1 LNISASYFRRKLCI
15 APVQIGRKDG
25 LLRKGQ
31 IPLVNISAM
40 HTFVIRLLFWLV
52 IVSSGASTAWAQLNV
67 SAKNAVVS
75 TPQVRAELVAH
86 APDGVQTGKTFWLGL
101 QLQHTREWHT
111 YWRNPG
117 DSGLPTQLEFKLP
130 PGLEVGPVL
139 WPLPQKLSAG
149 TLTNYGFD
157 GEMLLA
163 VAVKVTSAYRIP
175 INGQL
180 PVQLH
185 ANWLVCR
192 LECIPQEGDFV
203 LQFPVQSSFAPRDK
217 AFTSLFKQQA
227 DQLAPTQ
234 KAARFEG
241 DFLVASVDGL
251 PANWVGQKLSI
262 FPTEPELLESSTD
275 QHALAEQSWQG
286 NIWSVRLPVN
296 TARNE
301 SPTKIGWLLVSQVT
315 GELRQGVELVLPVS
329 GAWPNPTA
337 KAYAEVSANKL
348 ASIATPHAKDDGA
361 FGFILALAG
370 ALLGGLILNAM
381 PCVLPILAIKV
392 LGFAQHGA
400 SKHMRRLTGV
410 AYTFGVVASFLAL
423 GGAVLLLRAMGEQLG
438 WGFQLQTPAVVATLA
453 VLFTLIALNLW
464 DIFSMGNVLPASLAA
479 LQSRHPVVDAFL
491 SGVLAVAV
499 ASPCTAPFMG
509 ASLGVAMTMPAWQA
523 LSVFA
528 CMGLGLALPF
538 LLASW
543 VPALAQALP
552 KPGVWMVTLR
562 HALAFPMLATVIWL
576 LWVFGL
582 QTSVTQAML
591 LLGGLLVVALTVWAS
606 RFRTLLARIVQVIG
620 LVAIGWIGLEVLA
633 NTNAV
638 PQETQVP
645 SATVSTIT
653 QASGDLWQNW
663 TATAVQAELAQGRP
677 VFVDFTAAWCVT
689 CQINKQTTLNQPEV
703 LADFAA
709 KQVRLMRADWTRRD
723 PAISRALAELGRS
736 GVPVYVLY
744 APNRAPQVLS
754 ELLSVEQVRQA
765 LTQLQPKPAIN

>member
-1 LNISASYFRRKLCI
+1 
-15 APVQIGRKDG
+15 
-25 LLRKGQ
+25 
-31 IPLVNISAM
+31 M

-192 LECIPQEGDFV
+192 LECIPQEGDFA

-438 WGFQLQTPAVVATLA
+438 WGFQLQTPAVVAALA

-663 TATAVQAELAQGRP
+663 TATALQAELAQGRP

>member
-1 LNISASYFRRKLCI
+1 
-15 APVQIGRKDG
+15 
-25 LLRKGQ
+25 
-31 IPLVNISAM
+31 M
-40 HTFVIRLLFWLV
+40 HMLVIRLLFWLV
-52 IVSSGASTAWAQLNV
+52 IVSSGAGIAWAQLMV
-67 SAKNAVVS
+67 SAKSAVVS

-101 QLQHTREWHT
+101 QLQHAREWHT

-117 DSGLPTQLEFKLP
+117 DSGLPTQLEFILP
-130 PGLEVGPVL
+130 PGLEVGPVI
-139 WPLPQKLSAG
+139 WPLPKKLSAG

-157 GEMLLA
+157 GDALLA
-163 VAVKVTSAYRIP
+163 VAVKVTSAYRAP
-175 INGQL
+175 SNGQL

-192 LECIPQEGDFV
+192 LECIPQEGDFA
-203 LQFPVQSSFAPRDK
+203 LQLPTQSSFANHAK
-217 AFTSLFKQQA
+217 AFTSLIEQQA
-227 DQLAPTQ
+227 TQLATPQ
-234 KAARFEG
+234 KAARFDG
-241 DFLVASVDGL
+241 DFLVAAVEGL
-251 PANWVGQKLSI
+251 PAAWVGQKLSI

-286 NIWSVRLPVN
+286 STWSVRLPVS
-296 TARNE
+296 TARND
-301 SPTKIGWLLVSQVT
+301 SPTKLGWLLVSQVT
-315 GELRQGVELVLPVS
+315 GESRQGVELVLPVS
-329 GAWPNPTA
+329 GAWPSPTV
-337 KAYAEVSANKL
+337 KAYAEVSASKL
-348 ASIATPHAKDDGA
+348 ASTATPSANIDGA

-400 SKHMRRLTGV
+400 SKHLRRLTGV
-410 AYTFGVVASFLAL
+410 AYTVGVVASFLAL
-423 GGAVLLLRAMGEQLG
+423 GSAVLVLRTMGEQLG
-438 WGFQLQTPAVVATLA
+438 WGFQLQTPAVVAALA

-464 DIFSMGNVLPASLAA
+464 DVFSLGNVLPTNLAS
-479 LQSRHPVVDAFL
+479 LQSRHPVVDALL

-509 ASLGVAMTMPAWQA
+509 ASLGVAMTMPTWQA

-528 CMGLGLALPF
+528 CMGLGLAMPF

-543 VPALAQALP
+543 VPAVAQALP
-552 KPGVWMVTLR
+552 KPGMWMVNLR

-582 QTSVTQAML
+582 QTSVTQVML
-591 LLGGLLVVALTVWAS
+591 LLGGLLVVALTVWAC
-606 RFRTLLARIVQVIG
+606 RFRTALARVIQVSGLLAIV
-620 LVAIGWIGLEVLA
+620 WIGLEVLA
-633 NTNAV
+633 S
-638 PQETQVP
+638 P
-645 SATVSTIT
+645 SATPQTQAPSTTVRTAT
-653 QASGDLWQNW
+653 QASGDLWQHW
-663 TATAVQAELAQGRP
+663 TATAVQTELAQGHA

-689 CQINKQTTLNQPEV
+689 CQINKQTTLNQPEL

-754 ELLSVEQVRQA
+754 ELLSVAQVRQA
-765 LTQLQPKPAIN
+765 LEQLQPKPANN

>member
-1 LNISASYFRRKLCI
+1 
-15 APVQIGRKDG
+15 
-25 LLRKGQ
+25 
-31 IPLVNISAM
+31 M
-40 HTFVIRLLFWLV
+40 HMLVIRLLFWLV
-52 IVSSGASTAWAQLNV
+52 IVSSGAGIAWAQLMV
-67 SAKNAVVS
+67 SAKSAVVS

-101 QLQHTREWHT
+101 QLQHAREWHT

-117 DSGLPTQLEFKLP
+117 DSGLPTQLEFILP
-130 PGLEVGPVL
+130 PGLEVGPVI
-139 WPLPQKLSAG
+139 WPLPKKLSAG

-157 GEMLLA
+157 GDALLA
-163 VAVKVTSAYRIP
+163 VAVKVTSAYRAP
-175 INGQL
+175 SNGQL

-192 LECIPQEGDFV
+192 LECIPQEGDFA
-203 LQFPVQSSFAPRDK
+203 LQLPTQSSFANHAK
-217 AFTSLFKQQA
+217 AFTSLIEQQA
-227 DQLAPTQ
+227 TQLATPQ
-234 KAARFEG
+234 KAARFDG
-241 DFLVASVDGL
+241 DFLVAAVEGL
-251 PANWVGQKLSI
+251 PAAWVGQKLSI

-286 NIWSVRLPVN
+286 STWSVRLPVS
-296 TARNE
+296 TARND
-301 SPTKIGWLLVSQVT
+301 SPTKLGWLLVSQVT
-315 GELRQGVELVLPVS
+315 GESRQGVELVLPVS
-329 GAWPNPTA
+329 GAWPSPTV
-337 KAYAEVSANKL
+337 KAYAEVSASKL
-348 ASIATPHAKDDGA
+348 ASTATPSANIDGA

-400 SKHMRRLTGV
+400 SKHLRRLTGV
-410 AYTFGVVASFLAL
+410 AYTVGVVASFLAL
-423 GGAVLLLRAMGEQLG
+423 GSAVLVLRTMGEQLG
-438 WGFQLQTPAVVATLA
+438 WGFQLQTPAVVAALA

-464 DIFSMGNVLPASLAA
+464 DVFSLGNVLPTNLAS
-479 LQSRHPVVDAFL
+479 LQSRHPVVDALL

-509 ASLGVAMTMPAWQA
+509 ASLGVAMTMPTWQA

-528 CMGLGLALPF
+528 CMGLGLAMPF

-543 VPALAQALP
+543 VPAVAQALP
-552 KPGVWMVTLR
+552 KPGMWMVNLR

-582 QTSVTQAML
+582 QTSVTQVML
-591 LLGGLLVVALTVWAS
+591 LLGGLLVVALTVWAC
-606 RFRTLLARIVQVIG
+606 RFRTALARAIQVSGLLAIV
-620 LVAIGWIGLEVLA
+620 WIGLEVLA
-633 NTNAV
+633 S
-638 PQETQVP
+638 P
-645 SATVSTIT
+645 SATPQTQAPSTTVRTAT
-653 QASGDLWQNW
+653 QASGDLWQHW
-663 TATAVQAELAQGRP
+663 TATAVQTELAQGHA

-689 CQINKQTTLNQPEV
+689 CQINKQTTLNQPEL

-754 ELLSVEQVRQA
+754 ELLSVAQVRQA
-765 LTQLQPKPAIN
+765 LEQLQPKPANN

>member
-1 LNISASYFRRKLCI
+1 
-15 APVQIGRKDG
+15 
-25 LLRKGQ
+25 
-31 IPLVNISAM
+31 M
-40 HTFVIRLLFWLV
+40 HMLVIRLLFWLV
-52 IVSSGASTAWAQLNV
+52 IVSSGAGIAWAQLMV
-67 SAKNAVVS
+67 SAKSAVVS

-101 QLQHTREWHT
+101 QLQHAREWHT

-117 DSGLPTQLEFKLP
+117 DSGLPTQLEFILP
-130 PGLEVGPVL
+130 PGLEVGPVI
-139 WPLPQKLSAG
+139 WPLPKKLSAG

-157 GEMLLA
+157 GDALLA
-163 VAVKVTSAYRIP
+163 VAVKVTSAYRAP
-175 INGQL
+175 SNGQL

-192 LECIPQEGDFV
+192 LECIPQEGDFA
-203 LQFPVQSSFAPRDK
+203 LQLPTQSSFANHAK
-217 AFTSLFKQQA
+217 AFTSLIEQQA
-227 DQLAPTQ
+227 TQLATPQ
-234 KAARFEG
+234 KAARFDG
-241 DFLVASVDGL
+241 DFLVAAVEGL
-251 PANWVGQKLSI
+251 PAAWVGQKLSI

-286 NIWSVRLPVN
+286 STWSVRLPVS
-296 TARNE
+296 TARND
-301 SPTKIGWLLVSQVT
+301 SPTKLGWLLVSQVT
-315 GELRQGVELVLPVS
+315 GESRQGVELVLPVS
-329 GAWPNPTA
+329 GAWPSPTV
-337 KAYAEVSANKL
+337 KAYAEVSASKL
-348 ASIATPHAKDDGA
+348 ASTATPSANIDGA

-400 SKHMRRLTGV
+400 SKHLRRLTGV
-410 AYTFGVVASFLAL
+410 AYTVGVVASFLAL
-423 GGAVLLLRAMGEQLG
+423 GSAVLVLRTMGEQLG
-438 WGFQLQTPAVVATLA
+438 WGFQLQTPAVVAALA

-464 DIFSMGNVLPASLAA
+464 DVFSLGNVLPTNLAS
-479 LQSRHPVVDAFL
+479 LQSRHPVVDALL

-509 ASLGVAMTMPAWQA
+509 ASLGVAMTMPTWQA

-528 CMGLGLALPF
+528 CMGLGLAMPF

-543 VPALAQALP
+543 VPAVAQALP
-552 KPGVWMVTLR
+552 KPGMWMVNLR

-582 QTSVTQAML
+582 QTSVTQVML
-591 LLGGLLVVALTVWAS
+591 LLGGLLVVALTVWAC
-606 RFRTLLARIVQVIG
+606 RFRTALARVIQVSGLLAIV
-620 LVAIGWIGLEVLA
+620 WIGLEVLA
-633 NTNAV
+633 ST
-638 PQETQVP
+638 
-645 SATVSTIT
+645 SATPQTQAPSTTVRTAT
-653 QASGDLWQNW
+653 QASGDLWQHW
-663 TATAVQAELAQGRP
+663 TATAVQTELAQGRA

-689 CQINKQTTLNQPEV
+689 CQINKQTTLNQPEL

-754 ELLSVEQVRQA
+754 ELLSVAQVRQA
-765 LTQLQPKPAIN
+765 LEQLQPKPANN

>member
-1 LNISASYFRRKLCI
+1 
-15 APVQIGRKDG
+15 
-25 LLRKGQ
+25 
-31 IPLVNISAM
+31 M

-52 IVSSGASTAWAQLNV
+52 IVSSGASTAWAQLNA
-67 SAKNAVVS
+67 SAKSAVVS

-192 LECIPQEGDFV
+192 LECIPQEGEFT
-203 LQFPVQSSFAPRDK
+203 LQLPTQSSFAPHAK
-217 AFTSLFKQQA
+217 AFTSLIEQQA
-227 DQLAPTQ
+227 TQLARPQ

-438 WGFQLQTPAVVATLA
+438 WGFQLQTPAVVAALA

-606 RFRTLLARIVQVIG
+606 RFRTLLARIVQVMG

>member
-1 LNISASYFRRKLCI
+1 
-15 APVQIGRKDG
+15 
-25 LLRKGQ
+25 
-31 IPLVNISAM
+31 M
-40 HTFVIRLLFWLV
+40 HMLVIRLLFWLV
-52 IVSSGASTAWAQLNV
+52 IVSSGAGIAWAQLMV
-67 SAKNAVVS
+67 SAKSAVVS

-101 QLQHTREWHT
+101 QLQHAREWHT

-117 DSGLPTQLEFKLP
+117 DSGLPTQLEFILP
-130 PGLEVGPVL
+130 PGLEVGPVI
-139 WPLPQKLSAG
+139 WPLPKKLSAG

-157 GEMLLA
+157 GDALLA
-163 VAVKVTSAYRIP
+163 VAVKVTSAYRAP
-175 INGQL
+175 SNGQL

-192 LECIPQEGDFV
+192 LECIPQEGDFA
-203 LQFPVQSSFAPRDK
+203 LQLPTQSSFANHAK
-217 AFTSLFKQQA
+217 AFTSLIEQQA
-227 DQLAPTQ
+227 TQLATPQ
-234 KAARFEG
+234 KAARFDG
-241 DFLVASVDGL
+241 DFLVAAVEGL
-251 PANWVGQKLSI
+251 PAAWVGQKLSI

-286 NIWSVRLPVN
+286 STWSVRLPVS
-296 TARNE
+296 TARND
-301 SPTKIGWLLVSQVT
+301 SPTKLGWLLVSQVT
-315 GELRQGVELVLPVS
+315 GESRQGVELVLPVS
-329 GAWPNPTA
+329 GAWPSPTV
-337 KAYAEVSANKL
+337 KAYAEVSASKL
-348 ASIATPHAKDDGA
+348 ASTATPSANIDGA

-400 SKHMRRLTGV
+400 SKHLRRLTGV
-410 AYTFGVVASFLAL
+410 AYTVGVVASFLAL
-423 GGAVLLLRAMGEQLG
+423 GSAVLVLRTMGEQLG
-438 WGFQLQTPAVVATLA
+438 WGFQLQTPAVVAALA

-464 DIFSMGNVLPASLAA
+464 DVFSLGNVLPTNLAS
-479 LQSRHPVVDAFL
+479 LQSRHPVVDALL

-509 ASLGVAMTMPAWQA
+509 ASLGVAMTMPTWQA

-528 CMGLGLALPF
+528 CMGLGLAMPF

-543 VPALAQALP
+543 VPAVAQALP
-552 KPGVWMVTLR
+552 KPGMWMVNLR

-582 QTSVTQAML
+582 QTSVTQVML
-591 LLGGLLVVALTVWAS
+591 LLGGLLVVALTVWAC
-606 RFRTLLARIVQVIG
+606 RFRTALARAIQVSGLLAIV
-620 LVAIGWIGLEVLA
+620 WIGLEVLA
-633 NTNAV
+633 S
-638 PQETQVP
+638 P
-645 SATVSTIT
+645 SATPQTQAPSTTVRTAT
-653 QASGDLWQNW
+653 QASGDLWQHW
-663 TATAVQAELAQGRP
+663 TATAVQTELAQGRA

-689 CQINKQTTLNQPEV
+689 CQINKQTTLNQPEL

-754 ELLSVEQVRQA
+754 ELLSVAQVRQA
-765 LTQLQPKPAIN
+765 LEQLQPKPANN

>member
-1 LNISASYFRRKLCI
+1 
-15 APVQIGRKDG
+15 
-25 LLRKGQ
+25 
-31 IPLVNISAM
+31 M

>member
-1 LNISASYFRRKLCI
+1 
-15 APVQIGRKDG
+15 
-25 LLRKGQ
+25 
-31 IPLVNISAM
+31 M
-40 HTFVIRLLFWLV
+40 HTLVIRLLFWLV
-52 IVSSGASTAWAQLNV
+52 IVSSGAGIAWAQLMV
-67 SAKNAVVS
+67 SAKSAVVS

-101 QLQHTREWHT
+101 QLQHAREWHT

-117 DSGLPTQLEFKLP
+117 DSGLPTQLEFILP
-130 PGLEVGPVL
+130 PGLEVGPVI
-139 WPLPQKLSAG
+139 WPLPKKLSAG

-157 GEMLLA
+157 GDALLA
-163 VAVKVTSAYRIP
+163 VAVKVTSAYRAP
-175 INGQL
+175 SNGQL

-192 LECIPQEGDFV
+192 LECIPQEGDFA
-203 LQFPVQSSFAPRDK
+203 LQLPTQSSFANHAK
-217 AFTSLFKQQA
+217 AFTSLIEQQA
-227 DQLAPTQ
+227 TQLATPQ
-234 KAARFEG
+234 KAARFDG
-241 DFLVASVDGL
+241 DFLVAAVEGL
-251 PANWVGQKLSI
+251 PAAWVGQKLSI

-286 NIWSVRLPVN
+286 STWSVRLPVS
-296 TARNE
+296 TARND
-301 SPTKIGWLLVSQVT
+301 SPTKLGWLLVSEVT
-315 GELRQGVELVLPVS
+315 GESRQGVELVLHVS
-329 GAWPNPTA
+329 GAWPSPTV
-337 KAYAEVSANKL
+337 KAYAEVSASKL
-348 ASIATPHAKDDGA
+348 ASTATPSANIDGA

-400 SKHMRRLTGV
+400 SKHLRRLTGV
-410 AYTFGVVASFLAL
+410 AYTVGVVASFLAL
-423 GGAVLLLRAMGEQLG
+423 GSAVLVLRTMGEQLG
-438 WGFQLQTPAVVATLA
+438 WGFQLQTPAVVAALA

-464 DIFSMGNVLPASLAA
+464 DVFSLGNVLPTNLAS
-479 LQSRHPVVDAFL
+479 LQSRHPVVDALL

-509 ASLGVAMTMPAWQA
+509 ASLGVAMTMPTWQA

-528 CMGLGLALPF
+528 CMGLGLAMPF

-543 VPALAQALP
+543 VPAVAQALP
-552 KPGVWMVTLR
+552 KPGMWMVNLR

-582 QTSVTQAML
+582 QTSVTQVML
-591 LLGGLLVVALTVWAS
+591 LLGGLLVVALTVWAC
-606 RFRTLLARIVQVIG
+606 RFRTALARAIQVSGLLAIV
-620 LVAIGWIGLEVLA
+620 WIGLEVLA
-633 NTNAV
+633 S
-638 PQETQVP
+638 P
-645 SATVSTIT
+645 SATLQTQAPSTTVRTAT
-653 QASGDLWQNW
+653 QASGDLWQHW
-663 TATAVQAELAQGRP
+663 TATAVQTELAQGHA

-689 CQINKQTTLNQPEV
+689 CQINKQTTLNQPEL

-754 ELLSVEQVRQA
+754 ELLSVAQVRQA
-765 LTQLQPKPAIN
+765 LEQLQPKPANN

>member
-1 LNISASYFRRKLCI
+1 MVNRASVDIGASYFRR
-15 APVQIGRKDG
+15 
-25 LLRKGQ
+25 
-31 IPLVNISAM
+31 LVNISAM
-40 HTFVIRLLFWLV
+40 HMFVIRLLFWLV
-52 IVSSGASTAWAQLNV
+52 FVSPGAGAAWAQLNAT
-67 SAKNAVVS
+67 AKSAVVS

-86 APDGVQTGKTFWLGL
+86 APDGVQIGKTFWLGL
-101 QLQHTREWHT
+101 QLQHTSEWHT

-139 WPLPQKLSAG
+139 WPLPKKLSAG
-149 TLTNYGFD
+149 TLTNYGFEGD
-157 GEMLLA
+157 ALLA
-163 VAVKVTSAYRIP
+163 VAVKVTSSYRAP

-203 LQFPVQSSFAPRDK
+203 MQFASQSSFAPRAQ
-217 AFTSLFKQQA
+217 AFTRLLKQQ
-227 DQLAPTQ
+227 PTQ
-234 KAARFEG
+234 LGAPQKTARFEG
-241 DFLVASVDGL
+241 DFLIASVEGL
-251 PANWVGQKLSI
+251 PPSWAGQKLTI
-262 FPTEPELLESSTD
+262 FPTDPELLESSTD

-286 NIWSVRLPVN
+286 TTWSARLPVS
-296 TARNE
+296 TARRE
-301 SPTKIGWLLVSQVT
+301 SPTKIGWLLVSQAT
-315 GELRQGVELVLPVS
+315 GESRQGFELVLPVS
-329 GAWPNPTA
+329 GAWPSPKVQAFATA
-337 KAYAEVSANKL
+337 SAEKAASSAPSSAAE
-348 ASIATPHAKDDGA
+348 TGA
-361 FGFILALAG
+361 FGFMLALAG

-381 PCVLPILAIKV
+381 PCVLPILAIKL
-392 LGFAQHGA
+392 LGFAQQGA
-400 SKHMRRLTGV
+400 SKHIRRLTGV
-410 AYTFGVVASFLAL
+410 AYTVGVVTSFLVL
-423 GGAVLLLRAMGEQLG
+423 GGAVLLLRSMGEQLG
-438 WGFQLQTPAVVATLA
+438 WGFQLQTPAVVAALA

-464 DIFSMGNVLPASLAA
+464 DVFSLGNMLPASLAS
-479 LQSRHPVVDAFL
+479 LQSRHPVVDALL

-543 VPALAQALP
+543 VPAVARVLP
-552 KPGVWMVTLR
+552 KPGMWMVTLR
-562 HALAFPMLATVIWL
+562 HALAFPMLATVVWL

-582 QTSVTQAML
+582 QTSVTQSML
-591 LLGGLLVVALTVWAS
+591 LLGGLLVLSLTVWAS
-606 RFRTLLARIVQVIG
+606 RFKTALGRFVQLLG
-620 LVAIGWIGLEVLA
+620 FVAICWIGLEVVSNS
-633 NTNAV
+633 NTDS
-638 PQETQVP
+638 QETTAP
-645 SATVSTIT
+645 GAAVSTAT
-653 QASGDLWQNW
+653 QANDHWQTW
-663 TATAVQAELAQGRP
+663 TATAVQAELAQGHA

-689 CQINKQTTLNQPEV
+689 CQINKQTTLNQPDV

-723 PAISRALAELGRS
+723 PAISRALNELGRS

-754 ELLSVEQVRQA
+754 ELLSGRKCVKLWRNYSQ
-765 LTQLQPKPAIN
+765 

>member
-1 LNISASYFRRKLCI
+1 
-15 APVQIGRKDG
+15 
-25 LLRKGQ
+25 
-31 IPLVNISAM
+31 M
-40 HTFVIRLLFWLV
+40 HTLVIRLLFWLV
-52 IVSSGASTAWAQLNV
+52 IVSSGAGIAWAQLMV
-67 SAKNAVVS
+67 SAKSAVVS

-101 QLQHTREWHT
+101 QLQHAREWHT

-117 DSGLPTQLEFKLP
+117 DSGLPTQLEFILP
-130 PGLEVGPVL
+130 PGLEVGPVI
-139 WPLPQKLSAG
+139 WPLPKKLSAG

-157 GEMLLA
+157 GDALLA
-163 VAVKVTSAYRIP
+163 VAVKVTSAYRAP
-175 INGQL
+175 SNGQL

-192 LECIPQEGDFV
+192 LECIPQEGDFA
-203 LQFPVQSSFAPRDK
+203 LQLPTQSSFANHAK
-217 AFTSLFKQQA
+217 AFTSLIEQQA
-227 DQLAPTQ
+227 TQLATPQ
-234 KAARFEG
+234 KAARFDG
-241 DFLVASVDGL
+241 DFLVAAVEGL
-251 PANWVGQKLSI
+251 PAAWVGQKLSI

-286 NIWSVRLPVN
+286 STWSVRLPVS
-296 TARNE
+296 TARND
-301 SPTKIGWLLVSQVT
+301 SPTKLGWLLVSQVT
-315 GELRQGVELVLPVS
+315 GESRQGVELVLPVS
-329 GAWPNPTA
+329 GAWPSPTA
-337 KAYAEVSANKL
+337 KAYAEDSASKL
-348 ASIATPHAKDDGA
+348 ASTATPSANIDGA

-400 SKHMRRLTGV
+400 SKHLRRLTGV
-410 AYTFGVVASFLAL
+410 AYTVGVVASFLAL
-423 GGAVLLLRAMGEQLG
+423 GSAVLVLRTMGEQLG
-438 WGFQLQTPAVVATLA
+438 WGFQLQTPAVVAALA

-464 DIFSMGNVLPASLAA
+464 DVFSLGNVLPTNLAS
-479 LQSRHPVVDAFL
+479 LQSRHPVVDALL

-509 ASLGVAMTMPAWQA
+509 ASLGVAMTMPTWQA

-528 CMGLGLALPF
+528 CMGLGLAMPF

-543 VPALAQALP
+543 VPAVAQALP
-552 KPGVWMVTLR
+552 KPGMWMVNLR

-582 QTSVTQAML
+582 QTSVTQVML
-591 LLGGLLVVALTVWAS
+591 LLGGLLVVALTVWAC
-606 RFRTLLARIVQVIG
+606 RFRTALARAIQVSGLLAIV
-620 LVAIGWIGLEVLA
+620 WIGLEVLA
-633 NTNAV
+633 ST
-638 PQETQVP
+638 
-645 SATVSTIT
+645 SATPQTQAPSTTVRTAT
-653 QASGDLWQNW
+653 QASGDLWQHW
-663 TATAVQAELAQGRP
+663 TATAVQTELAQGRA

-689 CQINKQTTLNQPEV
+689 CQINKQTTLNQPEL

-754 ELLSVEQVRQA
+754 ELLSVAQVRQA
-765 LTQLQPKPAIN
+765 LEQLQPKPANN

>member
-1 LNISASYFRRKLCI
+1 MRI

-337 KAYAEVSANKL
+337 KAYAEVSANQL
-348 ASIATPHAKDDGA
+348 ASVATPTAENDGA

-606 RFRTLLARIVQVIG
+606 RFRTLLARIVQVMG

>member
-1 LNISASYFRRKLCI
+1 
-15 APVQIGRKDG
+15 
-25 LLRKGQ
+25 
-31 IPLVNISAM
+31 M
-40 HTFVIRLLFWLV
+40 HTLVIRLLFWLV
-52 IVSSGASTAWAQLNV
+52 IVSSGAGIAWAQLMV
-67 SAKNAVVS
+67 SAKSAVVS

-101 QLQHTREWHT
+101 QLQHAREWHT

-117 DSGLPTQLEFKLP
+117 DSGLPTQLEFILP
-130 PGLEVGPVL
+130 PGLEVGPVI
-139 WPLPQKLSAG
+139 WPLPKKLSAG

-157 GEMLLA
+157 GDALLA
-163 VAVKVTSAYRIP
+163 VAVKVTSAYRAP
-175 INGQL
+175 SNGQL

-192 LECIPQEGDFV
+192 LECIPQEGDFA
-203 LQFPVQSSFAPRDK
+203 LQLPTQSSFANHAK
-217 AFTSLFKQQA
+217 AFTSLIEQQA
-227 DQLAPTQ
+227 TQLATPQ
-234 KAARFEG
+234 KAARFDG
-241 DFLVASVDGL
+241 DFLVAAVEGL
-251 PANWVGQKLSI
+251 PAAWVGQKLSI

-286 NIWSVRLPVN
+286 STWSVRLPVS
-296 TARNE
+296 TARND
-301 SPTKIGWLLVSQVT
+301 SPTKLGWLLVSQVT
-315 GELRQGVELVLPVS
+315 GESRQGVELVLPVS
-329 GAWPNPTA
+329 GAWPSPTA
-337 KAYAEVSANKL
+337 KAYAEDSASKL
-348 ASIATPHAKDDGA
+348 ASTATPSANIDGA
-361 FGFILALAG
+361 FGFMLALAG

-400 SKHMRRLTGV
+400 SKHLRRLTGV
-410 AYTFGVVASFLAL
+410 AYTVGVVASFLAL
-423 GGAVLLLRAMGEQLG
+423 GSAVLVLRTMGEQLG
-438 WGFQLQTPAVVATLA
+438 WGFQLQTPAVVAALA

-464 DIFSMGNVLPASLAA
+464 DVFSLGNVLPTNLAS
-479 LQSRHPVVDAFL
+479 LQSRHPVVDALL

-509 ASLGVAMTMPAWQA
+509 ASLGVAMTMPTWQA

-528 CMGLGLALPF
+528 CMGLGLAMPF

-543 VPALAQALP
+543 VPAVAQALP
-552 KPGVWMVTLR
+552 KPGMWMVNLR

-582 QTSVTQAML
+582 QTSVTQVML
-591 LLGGLLVVALTVWAS
+591 LLGGLLVVALTVWAC
-606 RFRTLLARIVQVIG
+606 RFRTALARAIQVSGLLAIV
-620 LVAIGWIGLEVLA
+620 WIGLEVLA
-633 NTNAV
+633 ST
-638 PQETQVP
+638 
-645 SATVSTIT
+645 SATPQTQAPSTTVRTAT
-653 QASGDLWQNW
+653 QASGDLWQHW
-663 TATAVQAELAQGRP
+663 TATAVQTELAQGHA

-689 CQINKQTTLNQPEV
+689 CQINKQTTLNQPEL

-723 PAISRALAELGRS
+723 PAITRALAELGRS

-754 ELLSVEQVRQA
+754 ELLSVAQVRQA
-765 LTQLQPKPAIN
+765 LEQLQPKPANN

>member
-1 LNISASYFRRKLCI
+1 
-15 APVQIGRKDG
+15 
-25 LLRKGQ
+25 
-31 IPLVNISAM
+31 M

-52 IVSSGASTAWAQLNV
+52 IVSSGAGTALAQLTV
-67 SAKNAVVS
+67 SAKSAVVS

-101 QLQHTREWHT
+101 QLQHAREWHT

-117 DSGLPTQLEFKLP
+117 DSGLPTQLEFTLP
-130 PGLEVGPVL
+130 PGLEVGPVI

-157 GEMLLA
+157 GDALLA
-163 VAVKVTSAYRIP
+163 VAVKVTPAYRAP
-175 INGQL
+175 MHGQL

-192 LECIPQEGDFV
+192 LECIPQEADLA
-203 LQFPVQSSFAPRDK
+203 LQLPANTSFAPH
-217 AFTSLFKQQA
+217 ATSFTALFKQQA
-227 DQLAPTQ
+227 TKLNTRQQAVQFD
-234 KAARFEG
+234 G
-241 DFLVASVDGL
+241 DFLLAKVEDL
-251 PANWVGQKLSI
+251 PASWVGQKLSI
-262 FPTEPELLESSTD
+262 YPNEPELLESATD

-286 NIWSVRLPVN
+286 TTWSARFPVS

-301 SPTKIGWLLVSQVT
+301 SPAQISWLLVSENG
-315 GELRQGVELVLPVS
+315 GESRQGVELVLPVS
-329 GAWPNPTA
+329 GAWPSPKAQAFATA
-337 KAYAEVSANKL
+337 PANKV
-348 ASIATPHAKDDGA
+348 ATTATPANSDSSA
-361 FGFILALAG
+361 LGFLLALAG

-381 PCVLPILAIKV
+381 PCVLPILAIKL
-392 LGFAQHGA
+392 LGFTQHST
-400 SKHMRRLTGV
+400 SKHTRRMVGV
-410 AYTFGVVASFLAL
+410 AYTVGVVASFLTL

-438 WGFQLQTPAVVATLA
+438 WGFQLQTPAVVAALA

-464 DIFSMGNVLPASLAA
+464 DVFSLGHVLPASLAA
-479 LQSRHPVVDAFL
+479 LQSRHPVVDALL

-499 ASPCTAPFMG
+499 ASPCTSPFMG

-528 CMGLGLALPF
+528 CMGLGLASPF

-543 VPALAQALP
+543 VPAVAHALP
-552 KPGVWMVTLR
+552 KPGMWMVTLR

-591 LLGGLLVVALTVWAS
+591 LLGGLLLVAVTVWAS
-606 RFRTLLARIVQVIG
+606 RFRTALARVVQVVG
-620 LVAIGWIGLEVLA
+620 LVAIGWVGLEVHT
-633 NTNAV
+633 NTNAA
-638 PQETQVP
+638 PQETQAP
-645 SATVSTIT
+645 SATASTT
-653 QASGDLWQNW
+653 TKASDPWQNW
-663 TATAVQAELAQGRP
+663 SAEAVQAELAQGHA

-689 CQINKQTTLNQPEV
+689 CQINKQTTLNQADV
-703 LADFAA
+703 LAGFAA

-744 APNRAPQVLS
+744 APNRAPRVLS
-754 ELLSVEQVRQA
+754 ELLSAAQVREA
-765 LTQLQPKPAIN
+765 LDHIQPKPANN

>member
-1 LNISASYFRRKLCI
+1 
-15 APVQIGRKDG
+15 
-25 LLRKGQ
+25 
-31 IPLVNISAM
+31 M
-40 HTFVIRLLFWLV
+40 HTLVIRLLFWLV
-52 IVSSGASTAWAQLNV
+52 IVSSGAGIAWAQLMV
-67 SAKNAVVS
+67 SAKSAVVS

-101 QLQHTREWHT
+101 QLQHAREWHT

-117 DSGLPTQLEFKLP
+117 DSGLPTQLEFILP
-130 PGLEVGPVL
+130 PGLEVGPVI
-139 WPLPQKLSAG
+139 WPLPKKLSAG

-157 GEMLLA
+157 GDALLA
-163 VAVKVTSAYRIP
+163 VAVKVTSAYRAP
-175 INGQL
+175 SNGQL

-192 LECIPQEGDFV
+192 LECIPQEGDFA
-203 LQFPVQSSFAPRDK
+203 LQLPTQSSFANHAK
-217 AFTSLFKQQA
+217 AFTSLIEQQA
-227 DQLAPTQ
+227 TQLATPQ
-234 KAARFEG
+234 KAARFDG
-241 DFLVASVDGL
+241 DFLVAAVEGL
-251 PANWVGQKLSI
+251 PAAWVGQKLSI

-286 NIWSVRLPVN
+286 STWSVRLPVS
-296 TARNE
+296 TARND
-301 SPTKIGWLLVSQVT
+301 SPTKLGWLLVSQVT
-315 GELRQGVELVLPVS
+315 GESRQGVELVLPVS
-329 GAWPNPTA
+329 GAWPSPTA
-337 KAYAEVSANKL
+337 KAYAEDSASKL
-348 ASIATPHAKDDGA
+348 ASTATPSANIDGA
-361 FGFILALAG
+361 FGFMLALAG

-400 SKHMRRLTGV
+400 SKHLRRLTGV
-410 AYTFGVVASFLAL
+410 AYTVGVVASFLAL
-423 GGAVLLLRAMGEQLG
+423 GSAVLVLRTMGEQLG
-438 WGFQLQTPAVVATLA
+438 WGFQLQTPAVVAALA

-464 DIFSMGNVLPASLAA
+464 DVFSLGNVLPTNLAS
-479 LQSRHPVVDAFL
+479 LQSRHPVVDALL

-509 ASLGVAMTMPAWQA
+509 ASLGVAMTMPTWQA

-528 CMGLGLALPF
+528 CMGLGLAMPF

-543 VPALAQALP
+543 VPAVAQALP
-552 KPGVWMVTLR
+552 KPGMWMVNLR

-582 QTSVTQAML
+582 QTSVTQVML
-591 LLGGLLVVALTVWAS
+591 LLGGLLVVALTVWAC
-606 RFRTLLARIVQVIG
+606 RFRTALARAIQVSGLLAIV
-620 LVAIGWIGLEVLA
+620 WIGLEVLA
-633 NTNAV
+633 S
-638 PQETQVP
+638 P
-645 SATVSTIT
+645 SATPQTQAPSTTVRTAT
-653 QASGDLWQNW
+653 QASGDLWQHW
-663 TATAVQAELAQGRP
+663 TATAVQTELAQGHA

-689 CQINKQTTLNQPEV
+689 CQINKQTTLNQPEL

-754 ELLSVEQVRQA
+754 ELLSVAQVRQA
-765 LTQLQPKPAIN
+765 LEQLQPKPANN

>member
-1 LNISASYFRRKLCI
+1 ML
-15 APVQIGRKDG
+15 
-25 LLRKGQ
+25 
-31 IPLVNISAM
+31 
-40 HTFVIRLLFWLV
+40 VIRLLFWLV
-52 IVSSGASTAWAQLNV
+52 IVSSGAGIAWAQLMV
-67 SAKNAVVS
+67 SAKSAVVS

-101 QLQHTREWHT
+101 QLQHAREWHT

-117 DSGLPTQLEFKLP
+117 DSGLPTQLEFILP
-130 PGLEVGPVL
+130 PGLEVGPVI
-139 WPLPQKLSAG
+139 WPLPKKLSAG

-157 GEMLLA
+157 GDALLA
-163 VAVKVTSAYRIP
+163 VAVKVTSAYRAP
-175 INGQL
+175 SNGQL

-192 LECIPQEGDFV
+192 LECIPQEGDFA
-203 LQFPVQSSFAPRDK
+203 LQLPTQSSFANHAK
-217 AFTSLFKQQA
+217 AFTSLIEQQA
-227 DQLAPTQ
+227 TQLATPQ
-234 KAARFEG
+234 KAARFDG
-241 DFLVASVDGL
+241 DFLVAAVEGL
-251 PANWVGQKLSI
+251 PAAWVGQKLSI

-286 NIWSVRLPVN
+286 STWSVRLPVS
-296 TARNE
+296 TARND
-301 SPTKIGWLLVSQVT
+301 SPTKLDWLLVSQVT
-315 GELRQGVELVLPVS
+315 GESRQGVELVLPVS
-329 GAWPNPTA
+329 GAWPSPTV
-337 KAYAEVSANKL
+337 KAYAEVSASKL
-348 ASIATPHAKDDGA
+348 ASTATPSANIDGA

-400 SKHMRRLTGV
+400 SKHLRRLTGV
-410 AYTFGVVASFLAL
+410 AYTVGVVASFLAL
-423 GGAVLLLRAMGEQLG
+423 GSAVLVLRTMGEQLG
-438 WGFQLQTPAVVATLA
+438 WGFQLQTPAVVAALA

-464 DIFSMGNVLPASLAA
+464 DVFSLGNVLPTNLAS
-479 LQSRHPVVDAFL
+479 LQSRHPVVDALL

-509 ASLGVAMTMPAWQA
+509 ASLGVAMTMPTWQA

-528 CMGLGLALPF
+528 CMGLGLAMPF

-543 VPALAQALP
+543 VPAVAQALP
-552 KPGVWMVTLR
+552 KPGMWMVNLR

-582 QTSVTQAML
+582 QTSVTQVML
-591 LLGGLLVVALTVWAS
+591 LLGGLLVVALTVWAC
-606 RFRTLLARIVQVIG
+606 RFRTALARAIQVSGLLAIV
-620 LVAIGWIGLEVLA
+620 WIGLEVLA
-633 NTNAV
+633 S
-638 PQETQVP
+638 P
-645 SATVSTIT
+645 SATPQTQAPSTTVRTAT
-653 QASGDLWQNW
+653 QASGDLWQHW
-663 TATAVQAELAQGRP
+663 TATAVQTELAQGHA

-689 CQINKQTTLNQPEV
+689 CQINKQTTLNQPEL

-754 ELLSVEQVRQA
+754 ELLSVAQVRQA
-765 LTQLQPKPAIN
+765 LEQLQPKPANN

>member
-1 LNISASYFRRKLCI
+1 
-15 APVQIGRKDG
+15 
-25 LLRKGQ
+25 
-31 IPLVNISAM
+31 M
-40 HTFVIRLLFWLV
+40 HTLVIRLLFWLV
-52 IVSSGASTAWAQLNV
+52 IVSSGAGIAWAQLMV
-67 SAKNAVVS
+67 SAKSAVVS

-101 QLQHTREWHT
+101 QLQHAREWHT

-117 DSGLPTQLEFKLP
+117 DSGLPTQLEFILP
-130 PGLEVGPVL
+130 PGLEVGPVI
-139 WPLPQKLSAG
+139 WPLPKKLSAG

-157 GEMLLA
+157 GDALLA
-163 VAVKVTSAYRIP
+163 VAVKVTSAYRAP
-175 INGQL
+175 SNGQL

-192 LECIPQEGDFV
+192 LECIPQEGDFA
-203 LQFPVQSSFAPRDK
+203 LQLPTQSSFANHAK
-217 AFTSLFKQQA
+217 AFTSLIEQQA
-227 DQLAPTQ
+227 TQLATPQ
-234 KAARFEG
+234 KAARFDG
-241 DFLVASVDGL
+241 DFLVAAVEGL
-251 PANWVGQKLSI
+251 PAAWVGQKLSI

-286 NIWSVRLPVN
+286 STWSVRLPVS
-296 TARNE
+296 TARND
-301 SPTKIGWLLVSQVT
+301 SPTKLGWLLVSQVT
-315 GELRQGVELVLPVS
+315 GESRQGVELVLPVS
-329 GAWPNPTA
+329 GAWPSPTV
-337 KAYAEVSANKL
+337 KAYAEVSASKL
-348 ASIATPHAKDDGA
+348 ASTATPSANIDGA

-400 SKHMRRLTGV
+400 SKHLRRLTGV
-410 AYTFGVVASFLAL
+410 AYTVGVVASFLAL
-423 GGAVLLLRAMGEQLG
+423 GSAVLVLRTMGEQLG
-438 WGFQLQTPAVVATLA
+438 WGFQLQTPAVVAALA

-464 DIFSMGNVLPASLAA
+464 DVFSLGNVLPTNLAS
-479 LQSRHPVVDAFL
+479 LQSRHPVVDALL

-509 ASLGVAMTMPAWQA
+509 ASLGVAMTMPTWQA

-528 CMGLGLALPF
+528 CMGLGLAMPF

-543 VPALAQALP
+543 VPAVAQALP
-552 KPGVWMVTLR
+552 KPGMWMVNLR

-582 QTSVTQAML
+582 QTSVTQVML
-591 LLGGLLVVALTVWAS
+591 LLGGLLVVALTVWAC
-606 RFRTLLARIVQVIG
+606 RFRTALARAIQVSGLLAIV
-620 LVAIGWIGLEVLA
+620 WIGLEVLA
-633 NTNAV
+633 S
-638 PQETQVP
+638 P
-645 SATVSTIT
+645 SATPQTQAPSTTVRTAT
-653 QASGDLWQNW
+653 QASGDLWQHW
-663 TATAVQAELAQGRP
+663 TATAVQTELAQGHA

-689 CQINKQTTLNQPEV
+689 CQINKQTTLNQPEL

-723 PAISRALAELGRS
+723 PAITRALAELGRS
-736 GVPVYVLY
+736 CVPVYVLY

-754 ELLSVEQVRQA
+754 ELLSVAQVRQA
-765 LTQLQPKPAIN
+765 LEQLQPKPANN

>member
-1 LNISASYFRRKLCI
+1 
-15 APVQIGRKDG
+15 
-25 LLRKGQ
+25 
-31 IPLVNISAM
+31 M

-52 IVSSGASTAWAQLNV
+52 IVSTGAGTAWAQLTV
-67 SAKNAVVS
+67 SAKSAVVS

-101 QLQHTREWHT
+101 QLQHAREWHT

-117 DSGLPTQLEFKLP
+117 DSGLPTQLEFTLP
-130 PGLEVGPVL
+130 PGLEVGPVI

-157 GEMLLA
+157 GDALLA
-163 VAVKVTSAYRIP
+163 VAVKVTPAYRAP
-175 INGQL
+175 MHGQL

-192 LECIPQEGDFV
+192 LECIPQEADLA
-203 LQFPVQSSFAPRDK
+203 LQLPANTSFAPH
-217 AFTSLFKQQA
+217 ATSFTALFKQQA
-227 DQLAPTQ
+227 TKLNTRQQAVQFD
-234 KAARFEG
+234 G
-241 DFLVASVDGL
+241 DFLLAKVEDL
-251 PANWVGQKLSI
+251 PASWVGQKLSI
-262 FPTEPELLESSTD
+262 YPNEPELLESATD

-286 NIWSVRLPVN
+286 TTWSARFPVS

-301 SPTKIGWLLVSQVT
+301 SPAQISWLLVSENG
-315 GELRQGVELVLPVS
+315 GESRQGVELVLPVS
-329 GAWPNPTA
+329 GAWPSPKAQAFATA
-337 KAYAEVSANKL
+337 PANKV
-348 ASIATPHAKDDGA
+348 ATTATPANSDSSA
-361 FGFILALAG
+361 LGFLLALAG

-381 PCVLPILAIKV
+381 PCVLPILAIKL
-392 LGFAQHGA
+392 LGFTQHST
-400 SKHMRRLTGV
+400 SKHTRRMVGV
-410 AYTFGVVASFLAL
+410 AYTVGVVASFLTL

-438 WGFQLQTPAVVATLA
+438 WGFQLQTPAVVAALA

-464 DIFSMGNVLPASLAA
+464 DVFSLGHVLPASLAA
-479 LQSRHPVVDAFL
+479 LQSRHPVVDALL

-499 ASPCTAPFMG
+499 ASPCTSPFMG

-528 CMGLGLALPF
+528 CMGLGLASPF

-543 VPALAQALP
+543 VPAVAHALP
-552 KPGVWMVTLR
+552 KPGMWMVTLR

-591 LLGGLLVVALTVWAS
+591 LLGGLLLVAVTVWAS
-606 RFRTLLARIVQVIG
+606 RFRTALARVVQVVG
-620 LVAIGWIGLEVLA
+620 LVAIGWVGLEVHT
-633 NTNAV
+633 NTNAA
-638 PQETQVP
+638 PQETQAP
-645 SATVSTIT
+645 SATASTT
-653 QASGDLWQNW
+653 TKASDPWQNW
-663 TATAVQAELAQGRP
+663 SAEAVQAELAQGHA

-689 CQINKQTTLNQPEV
+689 CQINKQTTLNQADV
-703 LADFAA
+703 LAGFAA

-744 APNRAPQVLS
+744 APNRAPRVLS
-754 ELLSVEQVRQA
+754 ELLSAAQVREA
-765 LTQLQPKPAIN
+765 LDHIQPKPANN

>member
-1 LNISASYFRRKLCI
+1 
-15 APVQIGRKDG
+15 
-25 LLRKGQ
+25 
-31 IPLVNISAM
+31 M
-40 HTFVIRLLFWLV
+40 HTLVIRLLFWLV
-52 IVSSGASTAWAQLNV
+52 IVSSGAGIAWAQLMV
-67 SAKNAVVS
+67 SAKSAVVS

-101 QLQHTREWHT
+101 QLQHAREWHT

-117 DSGLPTQLEFKLP
+117 DSGLPTQLEFILP
-130 PGLEVGPVL
+130 PGLEAGPVI
-139 WPLPQKLSAG
+139 WPLPKKLSAG

-157 GEMLLA
+157 GDALLA
-163 VAVKVTSAYRIP
+163 VAVKVTSAYRAP
-175 INGQL
+175 SNGQL

-192 LECIPQEGDFV
+192 LECIPQEGDFA
-203 LQFPVQSSFAPRDK
+203 LQLPTQSSFANHAK
-217 AFTSLFKQQA
+217 AFTSLIEQQA
-227 DQLAPTQ
+227 TQLATPQ
-234 KAARFEG
+234 KAARFDG
-241 DFLVASVDGL
+241 DFLVAAVEGL
-251 PANWVGQKLSI
+251 PAAWVGQKLSI

-286 NIWSVRLPVN
+286 STWSVRLPVS
-296 TARNE
+296 TARNS
-301 SPTKIGWLLVSQVT
+301 SPTKIGWLLVSQAT
-315 GELRQGVELVLPVS
+315 GESRQGVELGLPVS
-329 GAWPNPTA
+329 GAWPSPTA
-337 KAYAEVSANKL
+337 KAYAEDSASKL
-348 ASIATPHAKDDGA
+348 ASTATPSANIDGA

-400 SKHMRRLTGV
+400 SKHLRRLTGV
-410 AYTFGVVASFLAL
+410 AYTVGVVASFLAL
-423 GGAVLLLRAMGEQLG
+423 GSAVLVLRTMGEQLG
-438 WGFQLQTPAVVATLA
+438 WGFQLQTPAVVAALA

-464 DIFSMGNVLPASLAA
+464 DVFSLGNVLPTNLAS
-479 LQSRHPVVDAFL
+479 LQSRHPVVDALL

-509 ASLGVAMTMPAWQA
+509 ASLGVAMTMPTWQA

-528 CMGLGLALPF
+528 CMGLGLAMPF

-543 VPALAQALP
+543 VPAVAQALP
-552 KPGVWMVTLR
+552 KPGMWMVNLR

-582 QTSVTQAML
+582 QTSVTQVML
-591 LLGGLLVVALTVWAS
+591 LLGGLLVVALTVWAC
-606 RFRTLLARIVQVIG
+606 RFRTALARVIQVSGLLAIV
-620 LVAIGWIGLEVLA
+620 WIGLEVLA
-633 NTNAV
+633 ST
-638 PQETQVP
+638 
-645 SATVSTIT
+645 SATPQTQAPSTTVRTAT
-653 QASGDLWQNW
+653 QASGDLWQHW
-663 TATAVQAELAQGRP
+663 TATAVQTELAQGRA

-689 CQINKQTTLNQPEV
+689 CQINKQTTLNQPEL
-703 LADFAA
+703 LAEFAA

-754 ELLSVEQVRQA
+754 ELLSVAQVRQA
-765 LTQLQPKPAIN
+765 LEQLQPKPANN

>member
-1 LNISASYFRRKLCI
+1 
-15 APVQIGRKDG
+15 
-25 LLRKGQ
+25 
-31 IPLVNISAM
+31 M
-40 HTFVIRLLFWLV
+40 HTLVIRLLFWLV
-52 IVSSGASTAWAQLNV
+52 IVSSGAGTAWAQLTV
-67 SAKNAVVS
+67 STKSAVVS

-101 QLQHTREWHT
+101 QLQHAREWHT

-117 DSGLPTQLEFKLP
+117 DSGLPTQLEFTLP
-130 PGLEVGPVL
+130 PGLEVGPVI
-139 WPLPQKLSAG
+139 WPLPKKLSAG

-157 GEMLLA
+157 GDALLA
-163 VAVKVTSAYRIP
+163 VAVKVTPAYRALMH
-175 INGQL
+175 GQL

-192 LECIPQEGDFV
+192 LECIPQEADLA
-203 LQFPVQSSFAPRDK
+203 LQLPANTSFAPH
-217 AFTSLFKQQA
+217 AASFTALFKQQA
-227 DQLAPTQ
+227 TKLNTRQQAVQFD
-234 KAARFEG
+234 G
-241 DFLVASVDGL
+241 DFLLAKVEGL
-251 PANWVGQKLSI
+251 PASWAGQKLSLY
-262 FPTEPELLESSTD
+262 PNEPELLESATD

-286 NIWSVRLPVN
+286 TTWSARLPVS

-301 SPTKIGWLLVSQVT
+301 SPAQISWLLVST
-315 GELRQGVELVLPVS
+315 SGGESRQGVELVLPVS
-329 GAWPNPTA
+329 GAWPSPKAQAFATA
-337 KAYAEVSANKL
+337 PANKV
-348 ASIATPHAKDDGA
+348 ATTAAPANTDSSA
-361 FGFILALAG
+361 LGFLLALAG

-381 PCVLPILAIKV
+381 PCVLPILAIKL
-392 LGFAQHGA
+392 LGFTQHST
-400 SKHMRRLTGV
+400 SKHTRRMAGV
-410 AYTFGVVASFLAL
+410 AYTVGVVASFLAL

-438 WGFQLQTPAVVATLA
+438 WGFQLQTPAVVAALA

-464 DIFSMGNVLPASLAA
+464 DVFSLGHVLPDSLAA
-479 LQSRHPVVDAFL
+479 LQSRHPVVDALL

-528 CMGLGLALPF
+528 CMGLGLASPF

-543 VPALAQALP
+543 VPAVAHALP
-552 KPGVWMVTLR
+552 KPGMWMVTLR
-562 HALAFPMLATVIWL
+562 HALAFPMLATVVWL

-591 LLGGLLVVALTVWAS
+591 LLGGLLFVAVTVWAS
-606 RFRTLLARIVQVIG
+606 RFKTALARVVQVLG
-620 LVAIGWIGLEVLA
+620 LVAIGWIGLEVHT
-633 NTNAV
+633 NTNADR
-638 PQETQVP
+638 QETQAP
-645 SATVSTIT
+645 SATVSTT
-653 QASGDLWQNW
+653 AKASDPWQNW
-663 TATAVQAELAQGRP
+663 SAEAVQAELAQGHA

-689 CQINKQTTLNQPEV
+689 CQINKQTTLNQADV

-744 APNRAPQVLS
+744 APNRAPRVLS
-754 ELLSVEQVRQA
+754 ELLSAAQVREA
-765 LTQLQPKPAIN
+765 LDHIQPKPANN